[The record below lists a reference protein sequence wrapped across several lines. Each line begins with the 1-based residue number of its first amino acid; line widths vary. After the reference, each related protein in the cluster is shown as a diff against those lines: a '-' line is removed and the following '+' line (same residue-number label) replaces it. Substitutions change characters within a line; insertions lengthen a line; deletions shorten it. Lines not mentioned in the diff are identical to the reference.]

1 MHASGPEPDRRRS
14 RRTRTQRFEA
24 FSDGVFAIAGTLL
37 VLDLA
42 VPLTHES
49 QGHLLD
55 AIGDLW
61 PGYVGYLVSFATIG
75 AIWLGHNA
83 ISDYLDHADVTLLR
97 LNLLLLF
104 FVSFLPFPTRLLTEY
119 IRSGEAERVAT
130 TFYGLTLVAATGLLS
145 LLWRYARHAG
155 LVNPDVEDEELT
167 LLTQRLSPSLAT
179 YGVLIVTGLFVPLA
193 AVIGY
198 AVVAGFLLL
207 PVRLPRRAG
216 RLSP

>member
-61 PGYVGYLVSFATIG
+61 PGYVG
-75 AIWLGHNA
+75 
-83 ISDYLDHADVTLLR
+83 
-97 LNLLLLF
+97 
-104 FVSFLPFPTRLLTEY
+104 
-119 IRSGEAERVAT
+119 
-130 TFYGLTLVAATGLLS
+130 
-145 LLWRYARHAG
+145 
-155 LVNPDVEDEELT
+155 
-167 LLTQRLSPSLAT
+167 
-179 YGVLIVTGLFVPLA
+179 
-193 AVIGY
+193 
-198 AVVAGFLLL
+198 
-207 PVRLPRRAG
+207 
-216 RLSP
+216 